1 METEQLLN
9 FSFHQSYQAGLY
21 GGGSMEEGKPIMY
34 RDHCEGPQHLYP
46 GCWSPAER
54 LDSGLWRSDYPT
66 YGRGSRQDSKVM
78 IHTPGSTGSDQTSSS
93 SPYRAALACDGD
105 DRPSSL
111 NIASPSFHHD
121 MAPAEWLTA
130 SICSPAGPRL
140 PGIGMGRHMGSP
152 SSLSGSEMEDHQ
164 DELARQLTAGSGGLF
179 KPLSKWKLKQLR
191 LNQETVV
198 KRRRAANARERKRM
212 NGLNEAFEKLR
223 EHVPNIGGEKKLSKM
238 ETLEMA
244 QSYIRALALL
254 LGESP
259 APQLT

>member
-9 FSFHQSYQAGLY
+9 FSFHQSYQAGAY
-21 GGGSMEEGKPIMY
+21 GGGSMDEGRTTLY
-34 RDHCEGPQHLYP
+34 REHCDVPQPFYP
-46 GCWSPAER
+46 GYWSPAER
-54 LDSGLWRSDYPT
+54 SNSGTMWRSEYPT
-66 YGRGSRQDSKVM
+66 HKVM
-78 IHTPGSTGSDQTSSS
+78 IHTPGSTASDLTSSS
-93 SPYRAALACDGD
+93 SPCRPSFTYDGD
-105 DRPSSL
+105 DRHL
-111 NIASPSFHHD
+111 VSPGIQ
-121 MAPAEWLTA
+121 APAEWLTA
-130 SICSPAGPRL
+130 SSYPSANPRL
-140 PGIGMGRHMGSP
+140 SGAMSYHIMGSP
-152 SSLSGSEMEDHQ
+152 SSLSGSELDEHHHHQ
-164 DELARQLTAGSGGLF
+164 DELKTTASSCCSDAASF

-254 LGESP
+254 LGES
-259 APQLT
+259 ATAAQLT